1 MISSDFIEKHRF
13 NKLKNETVQNRTEVE
28 SDIDDGSRKYLANCE
43 KYEYVGSPTV
53 EVNTSLFYAYFF
65 LITSYNLMN
74 SCLQI
79 VNLTR
84 FDEVL
89 SIKPNITNRTIPA
102 SCVLALF
109 YAHTCPFS
117 AMVAPHFNA
126 LARTFPSIKMIAINT
141 KKYQM

>member
-1 MISSDFIEKHRF
+1 M
-13 NKLKNETVQNRTEVE
+13 KNETVHNRTEVE
-28 SDIDDGSRKYLANCE
+28 SDSEDGSRKFLANCE
-43 KYEYVGSPTV
+43 KYEYVGSPIV
-53 EVNTSLFYAYFF
+53 EVSSFFNLYAFF
-65 LITSYNLMN
+65 IQIILTNLR
-74 SCLQI
+74 LQI

-89 SIKPNITNRTIPA
+89 TSKPNITNRTIPA

-117 AMVAPHFNA
+117 AMAAPHYNA